1 VGRLTRWVA
10 ALALALAIGAVGA
23 DAVLGFDGF
32 GATEAD
38 STYGQEIRF
47 SVELDGPAPD
57 RLELLLRTP
66 GDESSFVTPVDRD
79 AGSATYVWNTS
90 VDYVTPNTL
99 ITYRWRAT
107 DGEDVVL
114 SEEATI
120 RYEDDR
126 PGLDWQQAQ
135 LGEATVHWYGGAE
148 GQARRFGELTAQ
160 GVARAEDLLGTE
172 LAGPVDVFVYD
183 SRDEFFGAL
192 GPGAREWTGAAAY
205 SELRTIFMWLGG
217 GSASYLE
224 VAMLHEVTHIVFHDA
239 TDNPFHE
246 PARWLNEG
254 IATWSETSEGADER
268 AIVALEA
275 GGGGLFSFEAITE
288 QFPIGE
294 RGGRLSYAQ
303 GTTMVD
309 LIVDRY
315 GEDAIAAMTAAY
327 RAGASD
333 AEAIEAGT
341 GLPADELYAAFF
353 AEFGVDAPRPVEAEP
368 IPPSNVDRPPAGEI
382 DEGGVDPGVEPG
394 ASEAPDAGEG
404 PQRPPDEASPSEGDE
419 SDAGAV
425 AGLVALVAAGVA
437 IAVVA
442 AVAVSRRARR
452 ADGP

>member
-1 VGRLTRWVA
+1 MGRLTRWVA
-10 ALALALAIGAVGA
+10 ALALAVAIGALGA
-23 DAVLGFDGF
+23 DAARGFDGF
-32 GATEAD
+32 GEPTAD

-57 RLELLLRTP
+57 LLELLLRTP
-66 GDESSFVTPVDRD
+66 GDDSSFVTPVVRD
-79 AGSATYVWNTS
+79 AGSATYVWDTS
-90 VDYVTPNTL
+90 DDYVTPNTL
-99 ITYRWRAT
+99 ITYQWRAT
-107 DGEDVVL
+107 DGEEVVL

-148 GQARRFGELTAQ
+148 EQARRFGELTAQ

-217 GSASYLE
+217 GSPSYLE

-275 GGGGLFSFEAITE
+275 GGGGGLFSFDAITE

-315 GEDAIAAMTAAY
+315 GEEAIAAMAAAY
-327 RAGASD
+327 REGASD

-341 GLPADELYAAFF
+341 GLPAEELYAAFF
-353 AEFGVDAPRPVEAEP
+353 AEFGVDAPQPVEAEP
-368 IPPSNVDRPPAGEI
+368 IPPSDVDRPPAGEI
-382 DEGGVDPGVEPG
+382 DEGGVDPGAEPS
-394 ASEAPDAGEG
+394 ASEAPGGGGE
-404 PQRPPDEASPSEGDE
+404 PERPPDEASPSEGDE
-419 SDAGAV
+419 SAGAAVGLIALLV
-425 AGLVALVAAGVA
+425 AGVTIAA
-437 IAVVA
+437 VA

-452 ADGP
+452 GDAP